1 MLKAVNDKTK
11 RPLELIHMD
20 LCGTAPLNSNSGHK
34 YYLSLVDD
42 FTRYIWIYPLNDKAQ
57 TTAVF
62 IKFKDLIENLTNC
75 KIKNLQS
82 NWGPAGGGL
91 VGGGCVEFRTLKG
104 YIETHGINFRH
115 PCPYTSHQN
124 GSIEKKH

>member
-20 LCGTAPLNSNSGHK
+20 FCGTAPLNSNSGHK

-75 KIKNLQS
+75 KLKIFRVI
-82 NWGPAGGGL
+82 GGRPGGG
-91 VGGGCVEFRTLKG
+91 GWGVEFRTLKG

>member
-1 MLKAVNDKTK
+1 
-11 RPLELIHMD
+11 MD

-62 IKFKDLIENLTNC
+62 IKFKDLIENLTDC
-75 KIKNLQS
+75 KLKIFRVI
-82 NWGPAGGGL
+82 GGGGWG
-91 VGGGCVEFRTLKG
+91 VGGLSLE
-104 YIETHGINFRH
+104 H
-115 PCPYTSHQN
+115 
-124 GSIEKKH
+124 